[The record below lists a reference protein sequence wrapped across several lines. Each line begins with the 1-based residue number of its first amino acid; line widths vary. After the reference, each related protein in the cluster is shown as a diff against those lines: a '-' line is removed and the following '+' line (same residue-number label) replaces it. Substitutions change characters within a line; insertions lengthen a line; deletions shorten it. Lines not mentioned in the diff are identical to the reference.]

1 MTFNPTEMAEKA
13 LTQPSDSYFGNDNLW
28 ITHGM
33 SGFSKNR
40 DSGCLE
46 IANFKTVIHILENEF
61 GPQDADGLWWINYS
75 THWAV
80 GWVDQIMVK
89 IVINKDNRID
99 DINNITD
106 IFKRCLEIHDELEV
120 DPVLDEQIYSEILD
134 EVTIN
139 NINSYIP
146 VWTNNSPEHI
156 WEALSYMEIMPS
168 PDDNGECVFF
178 EEDEI
183 YIAAFMIGN
192 HETES
197 VWFDDMVKD
206 LERILETDYPNN
218 HQLSSLKDE
227 LVDFINFVNS

>member
-1 MTFNPTEMAEKA
+1 MTFNPTEIAEKA

-28 ITHGM
+28 TTHGM

-61 GPQDADGLWWINYS
+61 GPQDTNGLWWINYS

-89 IVINKDNRID
+89 IIINQENRID

-139 NINSYIP
+139 NIIAPQNDAQKFGTFDVRKKYVVSNCGRVNPRPKI
-146 VWTNNSPEHI
+146 SPPIHI
-156 WEALSYMEIMPS
+156 
-168 PDDNGECVFF
+168 
-178 EEDEI
+178 
-183 YIAAFMIGN
+183 
-192 HETES
+192 
-197 VWFDDMVKD
+197 
-206 LERILETDYPNN
+206 
-218 HQLSSLKDE
+218 QL
-227 LVDFINFVNS
+227 I